1 MTIITNTKVLDKYPS
16 FKYIK
21 VNADDS
27 NYDDLVK
34 ACGVVKSQLNGSPS
48 VLIIEGGIGVWI
60 HGPQTMNKL
69 EELAR
74 EYDAKSNSSH

>member
-1 MTIITNTKVLDKYPS
+1 MYFHLFFY
-16 FKYIK
+16 FAK
-21 VNADDS
+21 VNVNDS

-34 ACGVVKSQLNGSPS
+34 ACGVDKSELNNSPS

-69 EELAR
+69 EELSR
-74 EYDAKSNSSH
+74 VYHEKSNSSH